1 MILFCFYLFIS
12 LRDLVP
18 LQHFMTEVETIS
30 VMIYPSSLHSHRFDC
45 FEHILLNYSKGSETS
60 LVPLLIYN
68 TMPCKL
74 YKMIQLKT
82 LELTVIKYQLRESTF
97 RFTSPYNKRFKSIL
111 TNSSMNKQSKRV
123 FLAME

>member
-1 MILFCFYLFIS
+1 MHYMHMLLFCFYLFIS

-30 VMIYPSSLHSHRFDC
+30 VMIYTISLHSHRFDC

-60 LVPLLIYN
+60 SGILIVPLFIYN
-68 TMPCKL
+68 NMPCKL

-82 LELTVIKYQLRESTF
+82 FELTVIKYQLRESTRIF
-97 RFTSPYNKRFKSIL
+97 NKFVY
-111 TNSSMNKQSKRV
+111 SSKYFVIFM
-123 FLAME
+123 